1 MNSSNDENK
10 LTLVSSG
17 LLVMLAGTILLCLP
31 LLLLLSLTSEGLHD
45 DDAGQEHNTGSTNSL
60 CS

>member
-31 LLLLLSLTSEGLHD
+31 LLLLLSLPSEGLRD